1 LDEIFLDR
9 FGTRPNLM
17 LLSGS
22 RFANGIG
29 SRVNS
34 FTTFII
40 WRILGKQIQCSWEFI
55 VMKPEPE
62 RYTAWYRTQKRLA
75 GISQAEGRTQD
86 ASGLLDRAVQ
96 TGRLAGG
103 I

>member
-1 LDEIFLDR
+1 
-9 FGTRPNLM
+9 
-17 LLSGS
+17 
-22 RFANGIG
+22 
-29 SRVNS
+29 
-34 FTTFII
+34 
-40 WRILGKQIQCSWEFI
+40 
-55 VMKPEPE
+55 MKPEPE

-75 GISQAEGRTQD
+75 AISQAEGRTQD